1 MDDDEY
7 TGQDTADRGRPG
19 RGRMLLGGALATVL
33 LAAVGGTVGWVL
45 AGPGDPETGAT
56 PAAAASGPSTPV
68 DAPTTAGPT
77 AARTTPPPA
86 ATGGGL
92 TVPRLVGLDFEK
104 ARDTLHDRKLG
115 WRLVFGTGSGR
126 TVTRTV
132 PAQDTSVKPGTTV
145 RVEVSGPA
153 PEVEVP
159 DLVGE
164 DCDDAADELGEVGL
178 FPRYPTGNRGEVTAQ
193 VPAADATVH
202 WNDQVAISCGDQP
215 TPTAEPT
222 PTPTPTP

>member
-1 MDDDEY
+1 MDDEY
-7 TGQDTADRGRPG
+7 TEQDTAERDRPG
-19 RGRMLLGGALATVL
+19 RGRLLLGGTLATVL

-45 AGPGDPETGAT
+45 ADPGTPDTGAT
-56 PAAAASGPSTPV
+56 PAAAGPGPV
-68 DAPTTAGPT
+68 SPSAAPTTAPPT
-77 AARTTPPPA
+77 TARATTPPPPPA
-86 ATGGGL
+86 ATKGGL

-104 ARDTLHDRKLG
+104 ARDELHDRKLG

-126 TVTRTV
+126 TVVRTV
-132 PAQDTSVKPGTTV
+132 PAQDTSVRPGTTV

-164 DCDDAADELGEVGL
+164 DCSDAADELGDVGL

-193 VPAADATVH
+193 VPAADATAH
-202 WNDQVAISCGDQP
+202 WNDAVAISCGDGP
-215 TPTAEPT
+215 TPTAEAT
-222 PTPTPTP
+222 PTG

>member
-1 MDDDEY
+1 MDDGY
-7 TGQDTADRGRPG
+7 TEQDSVERDRPG
-19 RGRMLLGGALATVL
+19 RGRLLLGGALATVL

-45 AGPGDPETGAT
+45 ADPGDPETGAT

-68 DAPTTAGPT
+68 DTPTTARPT
-77 AARTTPPPA
+77 TARATTPPPPA

-104 ARDTLHDRKLG
+104 ARDALHDRKLG

-159 DLVGE
+159 DLIGE
-164 DCDDAADELGEVGL
+164 DCDDAADELGEAGL

-193 VPAADATVH
+193 VPAADATAH
-202 WNDQVAISCGDQP
+202 WNDQVAISCGDRS
-215 TPTAEPT
+215 TPTAGAT
-222 PTPTPTP
+222 PTD

>member
-1 MDDDEY
+1 MDDDY
-7 TGQDTADRGRPG
+7 TEQDSVRRDRPG
-19 RGRMLLGGALATVL
+19 RARLLLGGTLATVL
-33 LAAVGGTVGWVL
+33 LATVGGTVGWAL
-45 AGPGDPETGAT
+45 AEPDAQETGT
-56 PAAAASGPSTPV
+56 PGAADAGGPSTPV
-68 DAPTTAGPT
+68 DEPTTARPT
-77 AARTTPPPA
+77 AARTGAPPPPA

-132 PAQDTSVKPGTTV
+132 PAQDTSVKAGTTV

-159 DLVGE
+159 DLIGE

-193 VPAADATVH
+193 LPAADATAH
-202 WNDQVAISCGDQP
+202 WNDQVAISCGDRQ
-215 TPTAEPT
+215 T
-222 PTPTPTP
+222 PTPTLGATPTL